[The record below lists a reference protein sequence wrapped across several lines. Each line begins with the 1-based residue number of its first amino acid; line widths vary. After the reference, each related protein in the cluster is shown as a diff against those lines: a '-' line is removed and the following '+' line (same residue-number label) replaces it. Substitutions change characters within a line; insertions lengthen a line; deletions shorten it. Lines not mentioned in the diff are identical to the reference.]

1 MVQTDFLT
9 MKTLLTLF
17 CFLATQIA
25 FAQTNPNH
33 VYVSPHTRSNGTYVP
48 GHYRTAPNSTNR
60 DNFSTLG
67 NTNPYTGNPGY
78 ILPDNK
84 PLIQNYTY
92 PSGSPNSNFSNSLDA
107 VNDDAFLRSL
117 NEKIKREEDSRRLT
131 TELMNQNSSP
141 QHNPYTNMSS
151 SQAIALL
158 EAVSFHDRYNS
169 EAKYLIEKALSD
181 LNYEVGVVD
190 GIIDTQTI
198 LGIKYFQKLNRLKP
212 DGRIGGNTA
221 KYLGLRI
228 YGSY

>member
-1 MVQTDFLT
+1 MT

-17 CFLATQIA
+17 CLFTSLVS

-33 VYVSPHTRSNGTYVP
+33 VYVSPYTRSNGTYVP

-67 NTNPYTGNPGY
+67 NTNPYTGSPGY

-84 PLIQNYTY
+84 PLIQNYTS
-92 PSGSPNSNFSNSLDA
+92 PSGSLGSSLSIPSNSGS
-107 VNDDAFLRSL
+107 DDAFLRSL
-117 NEKIKREEDSRRLT
+117 NVRIKQEEETRKLT
-131 TELMNQNSSP
+131 SEMLNKYSSP
-141 QHNPYTNMSS
+141 QYTPYTDMSS
-151 SQAIALL
+151 SQIISLL
-158 EAVSFHDRYNS
+158 SAVSFHDRYND

-198 LGIKYFQKLNRLKP
+198 LGIKHFQKVNRLKP
-212 DGRIGGNTA
+212 DGRIGGTSA

-228 YGSY
+228 VTN